1 VPGYE
6 IRALLL
12 ILLCESILM
21 KRIIAAMVLLAL
33 VSCTKEKNAN
43 SIVGSWRLTQIY
55 SGDTSV
61 VYLMGTELSIDF
73 KEDGRVD
80 ILGPKP
86 NYTFLQ
92 DFNKYETVGD
102 DRVRFYDST
111 SNNELFARFR
121 VDKTLSLLYELR
133 CPYQETFTRR

>member
-1 VPGYE
+1 
-6 IRALLL
+6 
-12 ILLCESILM
+12 M

-33 VSCTKEKNAN
+33 VSCTKEKNTN
-43 SIVGSWRLTQIY
+43 SLIGSWRLTQIY

-61 VYLMGTELSIDF
+61 VYLLGTELSIDF
-73 KEDGRVD
+73 KGDGRVD

-92 DFNKYETVGD
+92 DYNKYETVGD